1 MEAILKF
8 VIKAYMFEKE
18 KPDWQYWEERRDGE
32 ASWKE
37 ARLEEAGQHYRL
49 KLKEIGPLN

>member
-37 ARLEEAGQHYRL
+37 ARLEEAGQDYRL